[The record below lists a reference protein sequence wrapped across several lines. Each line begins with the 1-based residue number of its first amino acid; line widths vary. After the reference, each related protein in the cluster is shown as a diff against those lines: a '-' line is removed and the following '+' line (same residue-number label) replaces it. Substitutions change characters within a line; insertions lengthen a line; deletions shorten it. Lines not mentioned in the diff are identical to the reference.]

1 MGLFSADSLRSS
13 GVLTKDSSQKAV
25 AFLFTRAVD

>member
-1 MGLFSADSLRSS
+1 MMGLFSADSLRS